1 MQPQL
6 YLGETPLRINDN
18 PVQGQRVTLEGEDF
32 YQIANYDRM
41 RPFFM
46 TVVSD
51 ADHWL
56 FISSNGGLSAGRRDA
71 NLALFPYYT
80 DDKIRDMADVT
91 GSKTLLRAR
100 SRGRTYLW
108 EPFSDRG
115 NGIYRVRRNLY
126 KNFWGNKLVFEEI
139 NQDLD
144 LTFRYGWFSSQ
155 QFGIVR
161 RAWLD
166 YSGSARMQIE
176 LLDGI
181 QNLMPCGAG
190 SQFNLEYSTL
200 LDAYKKSEL
209 LPDTGLGLFR
219 LSAIPVDRPEP
230 AEALRT
236 TTAWS
241 VGIKRQLILLSAVQ
255 LDRFRTGQALRPEV
269 EVRAERGAYFLQ
281 ADLQLRRGQ
290 GAEWLVV
297 ADVNQGPSDVARL
310 NQLLR
315 KPVRLQQ
322 LVLDDVKHGTAELQR
337 IVAAADGL
345 QQTARSLGCA
355 RHYGNTLFNIMRG
368 GVFNDGYKLDT
379 RDVLAFVQNAN
390 GDLAARHASF
400 FRHLPRTVLYRRMV
414 AAAIAVGDPQVE
426 RVCREYLPLTFSRR
440 HGDPSRPWNRFSKLK
455 LYW

>member
-176 LLDGI
+176 LLD
-181 QNLMPCGAG
+181 
-190 SQFNLEYSTL
+190 
-200 LDAYKKSEL
+200 
-209 LPDTGLGLFR
+209 
-219 LSAIPVDRPEP
+219 
-230 AEALRT
+230 
-236 TTAWS
+236 
-241 VGIKRQLILLSAVQ
+241 
-255 LDRFRTGQALRPEV
+255 
-269 EVRAERGAYFLQ
+269 
-281 ADLQLRRGQ
+281 
-290 GAEWLVV
+290 
-297 ADVNQGPSDVARL
+297 
-310 NQLLR
+310 
-315 KPVRLQQ
+315 
-322 LVLDDVKHGTAELQR
+322 
-337 IVAAADGL
+337 
-345 QQTARSLGCA
+345 
-355 RHYGNTLFNIMRG
+355 
-368 GVFNDGYKLDT
+368 
-379 RDVLAFVQNAN
+379 
-390 GDLAARHASF
+390 
-400 FRHLPRTVLYRRMV
+400 
-414 AAAIAVGDPQVE
+414 
-426 RVCREYLPLTFSRR
+426 
-440 HGDPSRPWNRFSKLK
+440 
-455 LYW
+455 